1 MIPASLTGEKPFLG
15 SFPDIGELVTYNF
28 FIRSA
33 GFRKQKKVLFVATT
47 RNNTILLPL
56 LLTFTIDKLLAQL
69 MLLLFKQQKNV
80 PRNGFR

>member
-1 MIPASLTGEKPFLG
+1 LLG

-28 FIRSA
+28 SIRSA

-47 RNNTILLPL
+47 RNDTILLHL

-69 MLLLFKQQKNV
+69 MLFIINEKISPKN
-80 PRNGFR
+80 GMQ